1 MANITLDARQ
11 QQKHDTSTN
20 FNNANKL
27 YLEGEFL
34 VETDTGKVKIGDGT
48 LGYKSLPY
56 TIGTRVPEGAKFT
69 DTTYTAGTGLS
80 LNGTSFSISNS
91 GVTAGSYG
99 PSQDSSVGFGDSIDV
114 PYISVNSRGQITSAD
129 SRSITLPAEPTPAS
143 IGAANKIHTH
153 PTRDVFKNA
162 TDNWAGSVSAIDV
175 PKINSIRSPK
185 SAFLPANCIT
195 VEYSSNGGSTWSD
208 YGLTDVQKQDLF
220 ALSTSSNIK
229 LSKSS
234 PVSTNDCV
242 RITIEPLDRY
252 VSFDQLYVWFSTGSH
267 TCALDLERSTI
278 GAKDTFS
285 FIRKDVPL
293 GGWSG
298 PNVINFP
305 YGTFGGG
312 TSQTN
317 NAYKYRITFKTIKL
331 GSSTQ
336 SPTISD
342 IRFYGENA
350 WIIPNDMV
358 KNDYPFSW
366 DRDMNVNFPKQLKE
380 QGKRV
385 YSENNKPTPDA
396 IGAEPA
402 FTKNTAFNK
411 NFGTTAGTVCQ
422 GNDSRLSN
430 ARPASDVSAWAKEP
444 NKPTYTPTEVGVIGT
459 APTSGQVAVFDGTT
473 GKIKSTGFT
482 IASSV
487 PSGAKFTDTTYSAA
501 TSTVLGL
508 VKVGY
513 TESGKNYPVE
523 LDADDKMFVN
533 VPWTDTTYSVATVSE
548 DGLMPKIPSS
558 SAQYLNGMG
567 QWSTPPDTKYTN
579 FVGSGSEAKSGLVP
593 SPGTTAGTTKY
604 LREDGTWSVPPDTTY
619 IAGRAI
625 EISQGAISV
634 TSSGVS
640 SGAYGLTDSTSVNI
654 GTSFTVPG
662 FVVDQCGR
670 LTQAYSRTVTVNA
683 PNMTGATTSAAGT
696 AGLVPTPTAGK
707 PTRYLCSTGEWSIPT
722 GTIYNGSTTISVKP
736 STTDGEYNIYL
747 AALFPGTTSQSVG
760 PSASGTINFGS
771 AFNVPYITIDQ
782 YGRITALANRS
793 MILSGALASSSAP
806 GLCPKLDSGHPS
818 YYLNANGT
826 WSLPRGRV
834 YGVKGE
840 AETDYR
846 EGQVNIT
853 AANVGALALTGG
865 TVSGSTT
872 FSNNVT
878 INGELNY
885 DGGFY

>member
-129 SRSITLPAEPTPAS
+129 SRSITLPSEPTP
-143 IGAANKIHTH
+143 
-153 PTRDVFKNA
+153 
-162 TDNWAGSVSAIDV
+162 
-175 PKINSIRSPK
+175 
-185 SAFLPANCIT
+185 
-195 VEYSSNGGSTWSD
+195 
-208 YGLTDVQKQDLF
+208 
-220 ALSTSSNIK
+220 TS
-229 LSKSS
+229 
-234 PVSTNDCV
+234 
-242 RITIEPLDRY
+242 
-252 VSFDQLYVWFSTGSH
+252 
-267 TCALDLERSTI
+267 
-278 GAKDTFS
+278 
-285 FIRKDVPL
+285 
-293 GGWSG
+293 
-298 PNVINFP
+298 
-305 YGTFGGG
+305 
-312 TSQTN
+312 
-317 NAYKYRITFKTIKL
+317 
-331 GSSTQ
+331 
-336 SPTISD
+336 
-342 IRFYGENA
+342 
-350 WIIPNDMV
+350 
-358 KNDYPFSW
+358 
-366 DRDMNVNFPKQLKE
+366 
-380 QGKRV
+380 
-385 YSENNKPTPDA
+385 

-402 FTKNTAFNK
+402 FAKNTAFNK
-411 NFGTTAGTVCQ
+411 NFGSAAGTVCQ

-533 VPWTDTTYSVATVSE
+533 VPWTDTDTTYSV
-548 DGLMPKIPSS
+548 
-558 SAQYLNGMG
+558 
-567 QWSTPPDTKYTN
+567 
-579 FVGSGSEAKSGLVP
+579 F
-593 SPGTTAGTTKY
+593 
-604 LREDGTWSVPPDTTY
+604 
-619 IAGRAI
+619 
-625 EISQGAISV
+625 
-634 TSSGVS
+634 
-640 SGAYGLTDSTSVNI
+640 
-654 GTSFTVPG
+654 
-662 FVVDQCGR
+662 
-670 LTQAYSRTVTVNA
+670 
-683 PNMTGATTSAAGT
+683 TGATTTAAGT
-696 AGLVPTPTAGK
+696 TGLVPAPTPGQS
-707 PTRYLCSTGEWSIPT
+707 TRYLCSNGEWSVPQ
-722 GTIYNGSTTISVKP
+722 GSIYNGSTAISVKP
-736 STTDGEYNIYL
+736 STVNGEYNIYL
-747 AALFPGTTSQSVG
+747 VALFPGTTSQSVG

-826 WSLPRGRV
+826 WSAPRGKV
-834 YGVKGE
+834 YGVKGN
-840 AETDYR
+840 AETAYR

-853 AANVGALALTGG
+853 AANVGALPITGG
-865 TVSGSTT
+865 TVSGATT
-872 FSNNVT
+872 FSDTVT
-878 INGELNY
+878 LSTAGSITYDDGFY
-885 DGGFY
+885 DG

>member
-129 SRSITLPAEPTPAS
+129 SRSITLPSEPTP
-143 IGAANKIHTH
+143 
-153 PTRDVFKNA
+153 
-162 TDNWAGSVSAIDV
+162 
-175 PKINSIRSPK
+175 
-185 SAFLPANCIT
+185 
-195 VEYSSNGGSTWSD
+195 
-208 YGLTDVQKQDLF
+208 
-220 ALSTSSNIK
+220 TS
-229 LSKSS
+229 
-234 PVSTNDCV
+234 
-242 RITIEPLDRY
+242 
-252 VSFDQLYVWFSTGSH
+252 
-267 TCALDLERSTI
+267 
-278 GAKDTFS
+278 
-285 FIRKDVPL
+285 
-293 GGWSG
+293 
-298 PNVINFP
+298 
-305 YGTFGGG
+305 
-312 TSQTN
+312 
-317 NAYKYRITFKTIKL
+317 
-331 GSSTQ
+331 
-336 SPTISD
+336 
-342 IRFYGENA
+342 
-350 WIIPNDMV
+350 
-358 KNDYPFSW
+358 
-366 DRDMNVNFPKQLKE
+366 
-380 QGKRV
+380 
-385 YSENNKPTPDA
+385 

-402 FTKNTAFNK
+402 FAKNTAFNK
-411 NFGTTAGTVCQ
+411 NFGSAAGTVCQ

-533 VPWTDTTYSVATVSE
+533 VPWTDTNTTYSQATSSTLGLIKIGYTESGKNYPIELNTSGQAYVNVPWEDTTYSVFTGATTTAA
-548 DGLMPKIPSS
+548 G
-558 SAQYLNGMG
+558 
-567 QWSTPPDTKYTN
+567 T
-579 FVGSGSEAKSGLVP
+579 SGLVP
-593 SPGTTAGTTKY
+593 AP
-604 LREDGTWSVPPDTTY
+604 
-619 IAGRAI
+619 
-625 EISQGAISV
+625 
-634 TSSGVS
+634 TSGQS
-640 SGAYGLTDSTSVNI
+640 
-654 GTSFTVPG
+654 
-662 FVVDQCGR
+662 
-670 LTQAYSRTVTVNA
+670 
-683 PNMTGATTSAAGT
+683 
-696 AGLVPTPTAGK
+696 
-707 PTRYLCSTGEWSIPT
+707 TRYLCSTGEWSIPT
-722 GTIYNGSTTISVKP
+722 GSIYKGSTAISVKP

-747 AALFPGTTSQSVG
+747 VALFPGTTSQSVG

-826 WSLPRGRV
+826 WSAPRGRV
-834 YGVKGE
+834 YGVKGN
-840 AETDYR
+840 AETAYR

-853 AANVGALALTGG
+853 AANVGALPITGG
-865 TVSGSTT
+865 TVSGATT
-872 FSNNVT
+872 FSDTVT
-878 INGELNY
+878 LSTAGSITYDDGFY
-885 DGGFY
+885 DG

>member
-129 SRSITLPAEPTPAS
+129 SRSITLPSEPTP
-143 IGAANKIHTH
+143 
-153 PTRDVFKNA
+153 
-162 TDNWAGSVSAIDV
+162 
-175 PKINSIRSPK
+175 
-185 SAFLPANCIT
+185 
-195 VEYSSNGGSTWSD
+195 
-208 YGLTDVQKQDLF
+208 
-220 ALSTSSNIK
+220 TS
-229 LSKSS
+229 
-234 PVSTNDCV
+234 
-242 RITIEPLDRY
+242 
-252 VSFDQLYVWFSTGSH
+252 
-267 TCALDLERSTI
+267 
-278 GAKDTFS
+278 
-285 FIRKDVPL
+285 
-293 GGWSG
+293 
-298 PNVINFP
+298 
-305 YGTFGGG
+305 
-312 TSQTN
+312 
-317 NAYKYRITFKTIKL
+317 
-331 GSSTQ
+331 
-336 SPTISD
+336 
-342 IRFYGENA
+342 
-350 WIIPNDMV
+350 
-358 KNDYPFSW
+358 
-366 DRDMNVNFPKQLKE
+366 
-380 QGKRV
+380 
-385 YSENNKPTPDA
+385 

-411 NFGTTAGTVCQ
+411 NFGTAAGTVCQ
-422 GNDSRLSN
+422 GDDSRLSN

-459 APTSGQVAVFDGTT
+459 VPTSGQVAVFDGTT

-501 TSTVLGL
+501 TSTALGL

-513 TESGKNYPVE
+513 TESGRNYPVE

-533 VPWTDTTYSVATVSE
+533 VPWTDTNTTYSQATSSTLGLIKIGYTESGKNYPIELNTSGQAYVNVPWEDTTYSVFTGATTTAA
-548 DGLMPKIPSS
+548 G
-558 SAQYLNGMG
+558 
-567 QWSTPPDTKYTN
+567 T
-579 FVGSGSEAKSGLVP
+579 SGLVP
-593 SPGTTAGTTKY
+593 AP
-604 LREDGTWSVPPDTTY
+604 
-619 IAGRAI
+619 
-625 EISQGAISV
+625 
-634 TSSGVS
+634 TSGQS
-640 SGAYGLTDSTSVNI
+640 
-654 GTSFTVPG
+654 
-662 FVVDQCGR
+662 
-670 LTQAYSRTVTVNA
+670 
-683 PNMTGATTSAAGT
+683 
-696 AGLVPTPTAGK
+696 
-707 PTRYLCSTGEWSIPT
+707 TRYLCSTGEWSIPT
-722 GTIYNGSTTISVKP
+722 GSIYNGSTAISVKP

-747 AALFPGTTSQSVG
+747 VALFPGTTSQSVG

-826 WSLPRGRV
+826 WSAPRGRV
-834 YGVKGE
+834 YGVKGN
-840 AETDYR
+840 AETAYR

-853 AANVGALALTGG
+853 AANVGALPITGG
-865 TVSGSTT
+865 TVSGATT
-872 FSNNVT
+872 FSDTVT
-878 INGELNY
+878 LSTAGSITYDDGFY
-885 DGGFY
+885 DG

>member
-129 SRSITLPAEPTPAS
+129 SRSITLPSEPTP
-143 IGAANKIHTH
+143 
-153 PTRDVFKNA
+153 
-162 TDNWAGSVSAIDV
+162 
-175 PKINSIRSPK
+175 
-185 SAFLPANCIT
+185 
-195 VEYSSNGGSTWSD
+195 
-208 YGLTDVQKQDLF
+208 
-220 ALSTSSNIK
+220 TS
-229 LSKSS
+229 
-234 PVSTNDCV
+234 
-242 RITIEPLDRY
+242 
-252 VSFDQLYVWFSTGSH
+252 
-267 TCALDLERSTI
+267 
-278 GAKDTFS
+278 
-285 FIRKDVPL
+285 
-293 GGWSG
+293 
-298 PNVINFP
+298 
-305 YGTFGGG
+305 
-312 TSQTN
+312 
-317 NAYKYRITFKTIKL
+317 
-331 GSSTQ
+331 
-336 SPTISD
+336 
-342 IRFYGENA
+342 
-350 WIIPNDMV
+350 
-358 KNDYPFSW
+358 
-366 DRDMNVNFPKQLKE
+366 
-380 QGKRV
+380 
-385 YSENNKPTPDA
+385 

-402 FTKNTAFNK
+402 FAKNTAFNK
-411 NFGTTAGTVCQ
+411 NFGSAAGTVCQ

-533 VPWTDTTYSVATVSE
+533 VPWTDTDTTYSQATSSTLGLIKIGYTESGKNYPVELNTSGQAFVNVPWTDTTYSV
-548 DGLMPKIPSS
+548 
-558 SAQYLNGMG
+558 
-567 QWSTPPDTKYTN
+567 
-579 FVGSGSEAKSGLVP
+579 F
-593 SPGTTAGTTKY
+593 
-604 LREDGTWSVPPDTTY
+604 
-619 IAGRAI
+619 
-625 EISQGAISV
+625 
-634 TSSGVS
+634 
-640 SGAYGLTDSTSVNI
+640 
-654 GTSFTVPG
+654 
-662 FVVDQCGR
+662 
-670 LTQAYSRTVTVNA
+670 
-683 PNMTGATTSAAGT
+683 TGATTTAAGT
-696 AGLVPTPTAGK
+696 TGLVPAPTTGQS
-707 PTRYLCSTGEWSIPT
+707 TRYLCSNGEWSVPQ
-722 GTIYNGSTTISVKP
+722 GSIYNGSTAISVKP
-736 STTDGEYNIYL
+736 STVDGEYNIYL
-747 AALFPGTTSQSVG
+747 VALFPGTTSQSVG

-826 WSLPRGRV
+826 WSAPRGRV

-840 AETDYR
+840 SETDYR

-865 TVSGSTT
+865 TVTGATT

>member
-129 SRSITLPAEPTPAS
+129 SRSITLPSEPTP
-143 IGAANKIHTH
+143 
-153 PTRDVFKNA
+153 
-162 TDNWAGSVSAIDV
+162 
-175 PKINSIRSPK
+175 
-185 SAFLPANCIT
+185 
-195 VEYSSNGGSTWSD
+195 
-208 YGLTDVQKQDLF
+208 
-220 ALSTSSNIK
+220 TS
-229 LSKSS
+229 
-234 PVSTNDCV
+234 
-242 RITIEPLDRY
+242 
-252 VSFDQLYVWFSTGSH
+252 
-267 TCALDLERSTI
+267 
-278 GAKDTFS
+278 
-285 FIRKDVPL
+285 
-293 GGWSG
+293 
-298 PNVINFP
+298 
-305 YGTFGGG
+305 
-312 TSQTN
+312 
-317 NAYKYRITFKTIKL
+317 
-331 GSSTQ
+331 
-336 SPTISD
+336 
-342 IRFYGENA
+342 
-350 WIIPNDMV
+350 
-358 KNDYPFSW
+358 
-366 DRDMNVNFPKQLKE
+366 
-380 QGKRV
+380 
-385 YSENNKPTPDA
+385 

-402 FTKNTAFNK
+402 FAKNTAFNK
-411 NFGTTAGTVCQ
+411 NFGSAAGTVCQ

-501 TSTVLGL
+501 TSTALGL

-513 TESGKNYPVE
+513 TESGRNYPVE

-533 VPWTDTTYSVATVSE
+533 VPWTDTNTTYSQATSSTLGLIKIGYTESGKNYPIELNTSGQAYVNVPWEDTTYSVFTGATTTAA
-548 DGLMPKIPSS
+548 G
-558 SAQYLNGMG
+558 
-567 QWSTPPDTKYTN
+567 T
-579 FVGSGSEAKSGLVP
+579 SGLVP
-593 SPGTTAGTTKY
+593 AP
-604 LREDGTWSVPPDTTY
+604 
-619 IAGRAI
+619 
-625 EISQGAISV
+625 
-634 TSSGVS
+634 TSGQS
-640 SGAYGLTDSTSVNI
+640 
-654 GTSFTVPG
+654 
-662 FVVDQCGR
+662 
-670 LTQAYSRTVTVNA
+670 
-683 PNMTGATTSAAGT
+683 
-696 AGLVPTPTAGK
+696 
-707 PTRYLCSTGEWSIPT
+707 TRYLCSTGEWSIPT
-722 GTIYNGSTTISVKP
+722 GTIYNGSTAISVKP

-747 AALFPGTTSQSVG
+747 VALFPGTTSQSVG

-826 WSLPRGRV
+826 WSAPRGRV
-834 YGVKGE
+834 YGVKGN
-840 AETDYR
+840 AETAYR
-846 EGQVNIT
+846 EGQVNLT
-853 AANVGALALTGG
+853 AANIGALSLSSGG
-865 TVSGSTT
+865 TVSGLTT
-872 FSNNVT
+872 FESRVT
-878 INGELNY
+878 ITQAGFLTY
-885 DGGFY
+885 DDGFY

>member
-129 SRSITLPAEPTPAS
+129 SRSITLPS
-143 IGAANKIHTH
+143 
-153 PTRDVFKNA
+153 
-162 TDNWAGSVSAIDV
+162 
-175 PKINSIRSPK
+175 
-185 SAFLPANCIT
+185 
-195 VEYSSNGGSTWSD
+195 
-208 YGLTDVQKQDLF
+208 
-220 ALSTSSNIK
+220 
-229 LSKSS
+229 
-234 PVSTNDCV
+234 
-242 RITIEPLDRY
+242 
-252 VSFDQLYVWFSTGSH
+252 
-267 TCALDLERSTI
+267 
-278 GAKDTFS
+278 
-285 FIRKDVPL
+285 
-293 GGWSG
+293 
-298 PNVINFP
+298 
-305 YGTFGGG
+305 
-312 TSQTN
+312 
-317 NAYKYRITFKTIKL
+317 
-331 GSSTQ
+331 
-336 SPTISD
+336 
-342 IRFYGENA
+342 
-350 WIIPNDMV
+350 
-358 KNDYPFSW
+358 
-366 DRDMNVNFPKQLKE
+366 
-380 QGKRV
+380 
-385 YSENNKPTPDA
+385 KPTPTS

-402 FTKNTAFNK
+402 FAKNTAFNK
-411 NFGTTAGTVCQ
+411 NFGSAAGTVCQ

-501 TSTVLGL
+501 TSTALGL

-513 TESGKNYPVE
+513 TESGRNYPVE

-533 VPWTDTTYSVATVSE
+533 VPWTDTNTTYSQATSSTLGLIKIGYTESGKNYPIELNTSGQAYVNVPWEDTTYSVFTGATTTTA
-548 DGLMPKIPSS
+548 G
-558 SAQYLNGMG
+558 
-567 QWSTPPDTKYTN
+567 T
-579 FVGSGSEAKSGLVP
+579 SGLVP
-593 SPGTTAGTTKY
+593 AP
-604 LREDGTWSVPPDTTY
+604 
-619 IAGRAI
+619 
-625 EISQGAISV
+625 
-634 TSSGVS
+634 TSGQS
-640 SGAYGLTDSTSVNI
+640 
-654 GTSFTVPG
+654 
-662 FVVDQCGR
+662 
-670 LTQAYSRTVTVNA
+670 
-683 PNMTGATTSAAGT
+683 
-696 AGLVPTPTAGK
+696 
-707 PTRYLCSTGEWSIPT
+707 TRYLGSTGEWSIPT
-722 GTIYNGSTTISVKP
+722 GTIYNGSTAISVKP

-747 AALFPGTTSQSVG
+747 VALFPGTTSQSVG

-826 WSLPRGRV
+826 WSAPRGRV
-834 YGVKGE
+834 YGVKGN
-840 AETDYR
+840 AETAYR
-846 EGQVNIT
+846 EGQVNLT
-853 AANVGALALTGG
+853 ASNVGALPITGG
-865 TVSGSTT
+865 TVSGATT
-872 FSNNVT
+872 FSDTVT
-878 INGELNY
+878 LSTAGSITY
-885 DGGFY
+885 DDGFYEG

>member
-48 LGYKSLPY
+48 LSYESLPY

-129 SRSITLPAEPTPAS
+129 SRSITLPSEPTP
-143 IGAANKIHTH
+143 
-153 PTRDVFKNA
+153 
-162 TDNWAGSVSAIDV
+162 
-175 PKINSIRSPK
+175 
-185 SAFLPANCIT
+185 
-195 VEYSSNGGSTWSD
+195 
-208 YGLTDVQKQDLF
+208 
-220 ALSTSSNIK
+220 TS
-229 LSKSS
+229 
-234 PVSTNDCV
+234 
-242 RITIEPLDRY
+242 
-252 VSFDQLYVWFSTGSH
+252 
-267 TCALDLERSTI
+267 
-278 GAKDTFS
+278 
-285 FIRKDVPL
+285 
-293 GGWSG
+293 
-298 PNVINFP
+298 
-305 YGTFGGG
+305 
-312 TSQTN
+312 
-317 NAYKYRITFKTIKL
+317 
-331 GSSTQ
+331 
-336 SPTISD
+336 
-342 IRFYGENA
+342 
-350 WIIPNDMV
+350 
-358 KNDYPFSW
+358 
-366 DRDMNVNFPKQLKE
+366 
-380 QGKRV
+380 
-385 YSENNKPTPDA
+385 

-402 FTKNTAFNK
+402 FAKNTAFNK
-411 NFGTTAGTVCQ
+411 NFGTAAGTVCQ
-422 GNDSRLSN
+422 GDDSRLSN

-533 VPWTDTTYSVATVSE
+533 VPWTDTDTTYSQATSSTLGLIKIGYTESGKNYPVELNTSGQAFVNVPWTDTTYPVATTSANGLMSSVDKRKLDGIADNANNYSLPVATSSVRGGIKIGYTESGKNYPIKLSNEQAYVNVPWTDTTYSV
-548 DGLMPKIPSS
+548 
-558 SAQYLNGMG
+558 
-567 QWSTPPDTKYTN
+567 
-579 FVGSGSEAKSGLVP
+579 F
-593 SPGTTAGTTKY
+593 
-604 LREDGTWSVPPDTTY
+604 
-619 IAGRAI
+619 
-625 EISQGAISV
+625 
-634 TSSGVS
+634 
-640 SGAYGLTDSTSVNI
+640 
-654 GTSFTVPG
+654 
-662 FVVDQCGR
+662 
-670 LTQAYSRTVTVNA
+670 
-683 PNMTGATTSAAGT
+683 TGATTTADGT
-696 AGLVPTPTAGK
+696 TGLVPAPTTGQS
-707 PTRYLCSTGEWSIPT
+707 TRYLCSNGEWSVPQ
-722 GTIYNGSTTISVKP
+722 GSIYNGSTAISVKP
-736 STTDGEYNIYL
+736 STVDGEYNIYL
-747 AALFPGTTSQSVG
+747 VALFPGTTSQSVG

-771 AFNVPYITIDQ
+771 AFNVPHITIDQ

-826 WSLPRGRV
+826 WSAPRGRV
-834 YGVKGE
+834 YGVKGN
-840 AETDYR
+840 AETAYR

>member
-129 SRSITLPAEPTPAS
+129 SRSITLPSEPTP
-143 IGAANKIHTH
+143 
-153 PTRDVFKNA
+153 
-162 TDNWAGSVSAIDV
+162 
-175 PKINSIRSPK
+175 
-185 SAFLPANCIT
+185 
-195 VEYSSNGGSTWSD
+195 
-208 YGLTDVQKQDLF
+208 
-220 ALSTSSNIK
+220 TS
-229 LSKSS
+229 
-234 PVSTNDCV
+234 
-242 RITIEPLDRY
+242 
-252 VSFDQLYVWFSTGSH
+252 
-267 TCALDLERSTI
+267 
-278 GAKDTFS
+278 
-285 FIRKDVPL
+285 
-293 GGWSG
+293 
-298 PNVINFP
+298 
-305 YGTFGGG
+305 
-312 TSQTN
+312 
-317 NAYKYRITFKTIKL
+317 
-331 GSSTQ
+331 
-336 SPTISD
+336 
-342 IRFYGENA
+342 
-350 WIIPNDMV
+350 
-358 KNDYPFSW
+358 
-366 DRDMNVNFPKQLKE
+366 
-380 QGKRV
+380 
-385 YSENNKPTPDA
+385 

-402 FTKNTAFNK
+402 FAKNTAFNK
-411 NFGTTAGTVCQ
+411 NFGSAAGTVCQ

-513 TESGKNYPVE
+513 TESGKNYPVK

-533 VPWTDTTYSVATVSE
+533 VPWTDTDTTYSV
-548 DGLMPKIPSS
+548 
-558 SAQYLNGMG
+558 
-567 QWSTPPDTKYTN
+567 
-579 FVGSGSEAKSGLVP
+579 F
-593 SPGTTAGTTKY
+593 
-604 LREDGTWSVPPDTTY
+604 
-619 IAGRAI
+619 
-625 EISQGAISV
+625 
-634 TSSGVS
+634 
-640 SGAYGLTDSTSVNI
+640 
-654 GTSFTVPG
+654 
-662 FVVDQCGR
+662 
-670 LTQAYSRTVTVNA
+670 
-683 PNMTGATTSAAGT
+683 TGATTTAAGT
-696 AGLVPTPTAGK
+696 TGLVPAPTTGQS
-707 PTRYLCSTGEWSIPT
+707 TRYLCSNGEWSVPQ
-722 GTIYNGSTTISVKP
+722 GSIYNGSTAISVKP

-747 AALFPGTTSQSVG
+747 VALFPGTTSQSVG

-806 GLCPKLDSGHPS
+806 GLCPKLDSAHPS
-818 YYLNANGT
+818 YYLNANGS

>member
-129 SRSITLPAEPTPAS
+129 SRSITLPPEPTP
-143 IGAANKIHTH
+143 
-153 PTRDVFKNA
+153 
-162 TDNWAGSVSAIDV
+162 
-175 PKINSIRSPK
+175 
-185 SAFLPANCIT
+185 
-195 VEYSSNGGSTWSD
+195 
-208 YGLTDVQKQDLF
+208 
-220 ALSTSSNIK
+220 TS
-229 LSKSS
+229 
-234 PVSTNDCV
+234 
-242 RITIEPLDRY
+242 
-252 VSFDQLYVWFSTGSH
+252 
-267 TCALDLERSTI
+267 
-278 GAKDTFS
+278 
-285 FIRKDVPL
+285 
-293 GGWSG
+293 
-298 PNVINFP
+298 
-305 YGTFGGG
+305 
-312 TSQTN
+312 
-317 NAYKYRITFKTIKL
+317 
-331 GSSTQ
+331 
-336 SPTISD
+336 
-342 IRFYGENA
+342 
-350 WIIPNDMV
+350 
-358 KNDYPFSW
+358 
-366 DRDMNVNFPKQLKE
+366 
-380 QGKRV
+380 
-385 YSENNKPTPDA
+385 

-402 FTKNTAFNK
+402 FAKNTAFNK
-411 NFGTTAGTVCQ
+411 NFGSAAGTVCQ

-533 VPWTDTTYSVATVSE
+533 VPWTDTNTTYSQATSSTLGLIKIGYTESGKNYPIELNTSGQAYVNVPWEDTTYSVFTGATTTAA
-548 DGLMPKIPSS
+548 G
-558 SAQYLNGMG
+558 
-567 QWSTPPDTKYTN
+567 T
-579 FVGSGSEAKSGLVP
+579 SGLVP
-593 SPGTTAGTTKY
+593 AP
-604 LREDGTWSVPPDTTY
+604 
-619 IAGRAI
+619 
-625 EISQGAISV
+625 
-634 TSSGVS
+634 TSGQS
-640 SGAYGLTDSTSVNI
+640 
-654 GTSFTVPG
+654 
-662 FVVDQCGR
+662 
-670 LTQAYSRTVTVNA
+670 
-683 PNMTGATTSAAGT
+683 
-696 AGLVPTPTAGK
+696 
-707 PTRYLCSTGEWSIPT
+707 TRYLCSTGEWSIPT
-722 GTIYNGSTTISVKP
+722 GTIYNGSTAISVKP

-747 AALFPGTTSQSVG
+747 VALFPGTTSQSVG

-782 YGRITALANRS
+782 YGRITALARS

-826 WSLPRGRV
+826 WSAPRGRV
-834 YGVKGE
+834 YGVKGN
-840 AETDYR
+840 AETAYR

-853 AANVGALALTGG
+853 AANVGALPITGG
-865 TVSGSTT
+865 TVSGATT
-872 FSNNVT
+872 FSDTVT
-878 INGELNY
+878 LSTAGSITYDDGFY
-885 DGGFY
+885 DG

>member
-129 SRSITLPAEPTPAS
+129 SRSITLPS
-143 IGAANKIHTH
+143 
-153 PTRDVFKNA
+153 
-162 TDNWAGSVSAIDV
+162 
-175 PKINSIRSPK
+175 
-185 SAFLPANCIT
+185 
-195 VEYSSNGGSTWSD
+195 
-208 YGLTDVQKQDLF
+208 
-220 ALSTSSNIK
+220 
-229 LSKSS
+229 
-234 PVSTNDCV
+234 
-242 RITIEPLDRY
+242 
-252 VSFDQLYVWFSTGSH
+252 
-267 TCALDLERSTI
+267 
-278 GAKDTFS
+278 
-285 FIRKDVPL
+285 
-293 GGWSG
+293 
-298 PNVINFP
+298 
-305 YGTFGGG
+305 
-312 TSQTN
+312 
-317 NAYKYRITFKTIKL
+317 
-331 GSSTQ
+331 
-336 SPTISD
+336 
-342 IRFYGENA
+342 
-350 WIIPNDMV
+350 
-358 KNDYPFSW
+358 
-366 DRDMNVNFPKQLKE
+366 
-380 QGKRV
+380 
-385 YSENNKPTPDA
+385 KPTPTS

-402 FTKNTAFNK
+402 FAKNTAFNK
-411 NFGTTAGTVCQ
+411 NFGSAAGTVCQ

-533 VPWTDTTYSVATVSE
+533 VPWTDTDTTYSQATSSTLGLIKIGYTESGKNYPVELNTSGQAYVNVPWEDTTYSVFTGATTTAA
-548 DGLMPKIPSS
+548 G
-558 SAQYLNGMG
+558 
-567 QWSTPPDTKYTN
+567 T
-579 FVGSGSEAKSGLVP
+579 SGLVP
-593 SPGTTAGTTKY
+593 AP
-604 LREDGTWSVPPDTTY
+604 
-619 IAGRAI
+619 
-625 EISQGAISV
+625 
-634 TSSGVS
+634 TSGQS
-640 SGAYGLTDSTSVNI
+640 
-654 GTSFTVPG
+654 
-662 FVVDQCGR
+662 
-670 LTQAYSRTVTVNA
+670 
-683 PNMTGATTSAAGT
+683 
-696 AGLVPTPTAGK
+696 
-707 PTRYLCSTGEWSIPT
+707 TRYLCSDGEWSIPT
-722 GTIYNGSTTISVKP
+722 GSVYKGSTAISVKP

-747 AALFPGTTSQSVG
+747 VALFPGTTSQSVG

-826 WSLPRGRV
+826 WSAPRGRV
-834 YGVKGE
+834 YGVKGN
-840 AETDYR
+840 AETAYR
-846 EGQVNIT
+846 EGQVNLT
-853 AANVGALALTGG
+853 AANIGALPITGG
-865 TVSGSTT
+865 TVSGATT
-872 FSNNVT
+872 FSDTVT
-878 INGELNY
+878 LSTAGSIIYDDGFY
-885 DGGFY
+885 DG

>member
-48 LGYKSLPY
+48 LSYESLPY

-129 SRSITLPAEPTPAS
+129 SRSITLPSEPTP
-143 IGAANKIHTH
+143 
-153 PTRDVFKNA
+153 
-162 TDNWAGSVSAIDV
+162 
-175 PKINSIRSPK
+175 
-185 SAFLPANCIT
+185 
-195 VEYSSNGGSTWSD
+195 
-208 YGLTDVQKQDLF
+208 
-220 ALSTSSNIK
+220 TS
-229 LSKSS
+229 
-234 PVSTNDCV
+234 
-242 RITIEPLDRY
+242 
-252 VSFDQLYVWFSTGSH
+252 
-267 TCALDLERSTI
+267 
-278 GAKDTFS
+278 
-285 FIRKDVPL
+285 
-293 GGWSG
+293 
-298 PNVINFP
+298 
-305 YGTFGGG
+305 
-312 TSQTN
+312 
-317 NAYKYRITFKTIKL
+317 
-331 GSSTQ
+331 
-336 SPTISD
+336 
-342 IRFYGENA
+342 
-350 WIIPNDMV
+350 
-358 KNDYPFSW
+358 
-366 DRDMNVNFPKQLKE
+366 
-380 QGKRV
+380 
-385 YSENNKPTPDA
+385 

-411 NFGTTAGTVCQ
+411 NFGTAAGTVCQ
-422 GNDSRLSN
+422 GDDSRLSN

-533 VPWTDTTYSVATVSE
+533 VPWTDTNTTYSQATSSTLGLIKIGYTESGKNYPIELNTSGQAYVNVPWEDTTYSVFTGATTTAA
-548 DGLMPKIPSS
+548 G
-558 SAQYLNGMG
+558 
-567 QWSTPPDTKYTN
+567 T
-579 FVGSGSEAKSGLVP
+579 SGLVP
-593 SPGTTAGTTKY
+593 AP
-604 LREDGTWSVPPDTTY
+604 
-619 IAGRAI
+619 
-625 EISQGAISV
+625 
-634 TSSGVS
+634 TSGQS
-640 SGAYGLTDSTSVNI
+640 
-654 GTSFTVPG
+654 
-662 FVVDQCGR
+662 
-670 LTQAYSRTVTVNA
+670 
-683 PNMTGATTSAAGT
+683 
-696 AGLVPTPTAGK
+696 
-707 PTRYLCSTGEWSIPT
+707 TRYLCSTGEWSIPT
-722 GTIYNGSTTISVKP
+722 GTIYNGSTAISVKP

-747 AALFPGTTSQSVG
+747 VALFPGTTSQSVG

-826 WSLPRGRV
+826 WSAPRGRV
-834 YGVKGE
+834 YGVKGN
-840 AETDYR
+840 AETAYR

>member
-1 MANITLDARQ
+1 MANRNLNARQ
-11 QQKHDTSTN
+11 QQKHDTSSN
-20 FNNANKL
+20 FNSKNAT
-27 YLEGEFL
+27 YLEGEIL
-34 VETDTGKVKIGDGT
+34 IESDTGRVKIADGDT
-48 LGYKSLPY
+48 DYKTLPY
-56 TIGTRVPEGAKFT
+56 TIGVRVPTDAKFT
-69 DTTYTAGTGLS
+69 DTTYTASGGLS
-80 LNGTSFSISNS
+80 LSGTTFSIANS
-91 GVTAGSYG
+91 GVTADTYG
-99 PSQDSSVGFGDSIDV
+99 PTANVSGSWGTSFTVPSVV
-114 PYISVNSRGQITSAD
+114 VNTRGQVTSAVD
-129 SRSITLPAEPTPAS
+129 RTVTMPA
-143 IGAANKIHTH
+143 
-153 PTRDVFKNA
+153 
-162 TDNWAGSVSAIDV
+162 
-175 PKINSIRSPK
+175 
-185 SAFLPANCIT
+185 
-195 VEYSSNGGSTWSD
+195 
-208 YGLTDVQKQDLF
+208 
-220 ALSTSSNIK
+220 
-229 LSKSS
+229 
-234 PVSTNDCV
+234 
-242 RITIEPLDRY
+242 
-252 VSFDQLYVWFSTGSH
+252 
-267 TCALDLERSTI
+267 
-278 GAKDTFS
+278 
-285 FIRKDVPL
+285 
-293 GGWSG
+293 
-298 PNVINFP
+298 
-305 YGTFGGG
+305 
-312 TSQTN
+312 
-317 NAYKYRITFKTIKL
+317 
-331 GSSTQ
+331 
-336 SPTISD
+336 
-342 IRFYGENA
+342 
-350 WIIPNDMV
+350 
-358 KNDYPFSW
+358 
-366 DRDMNVNFPKQLKE
+366 
-380 QGKRV
+380 
-385 YSENNKPTPDA
+385 KPTAAD

-411 NFGTTAGTVCQ
+411 NFGTAAGTVCE
-422 GNDSRLSN
+422 GDDERLSN
-430 ARPASDVSAWAKEP
+430 ARPASDVSAWAKAAT
-444 NKPTYTPTEVGVIGT
+444 KPTYTPTEVGVIGT

-482 IASSV
+482 IATSV
-487 PSGAKFTDTTYSAA
+487 PANAEFTDTTYSKATDSSLGLVQVGYTTSGKNYAVTLDTSGNAYVNVPWMDSVANNPTITITQNGTSKGSFTLNQTSAETIDLTDTTYSVFEAATSSVAGSTGLVPAPAAGKQTSFLRGDGTWVIPSQPTVNNPTITIKQDGATKGTFTLNQSGDATIELTDANTTYAQA

-508 VKVGY
+508 VKIGY
-513 TESGKNYPVE
+513 AENGRNYPIK
-523 LDADDKMFVN
+523 LDSLGKMFVN

-634 TSSGVS
+634 TNSGVS

-662 FVVDQCGR
+662 FVVDQYGR

-722 GTIYNGSTTISVKP
+722 GTVYNGSTTISVKP

-747 AALFPGTTSQSVG
+747 VALFPGTTSQSVG

-806 GLCPKLDSGHPS
+806 GLCPKLDSSHPS
-818 YYLNANGT
+818 YYLNANGN

-853 AANVGALALTGG
+853 AANIGALSLSSGG
-865 TVSGSTT
+865 TVAGATT
-872 FSNNVT
+872 FSSDVT
-878 INGELNY
+878 ISGELNY

>member
-129 SRSITLPAEPTPAS
+129 SRSITLPSEPTP
-143 IGAANKIHTH
+143 
-153 PTRDVFKNA
+153 
-162 TDNWAGSVSAIDV
+162 
-175 PKINSIRSPK
+175 
-185 SAFLPANCIT
+185 
-195 VEYSSNGGSTWSD
+195 
-208 YGLTDVQKQDLF
+208 
-220 ALSTSSNIK
+220 
-229 LSKSS
+229 
-234 PVSTNDCV
+234 
-242 RITIEPLDRY
+242 
-252 VSFDQLYVWFSTGSH
+252 
-267 TCALDLERSTI
+267 
-278 GAKDTFS
+278 
-285 FIRKDVPL
+285 
-293 GGWSG
+293 
-298 PNVINFP
+298 
-305 YGTFGGG
+305 
-312 TSQTN
+312 
-317 NAYKYRITFKTIKL
+317 
-331 GSSTQ
+331 
-336 SPTISD
+336 IS
-342 IRFYGENA
+342 
-350 WIIPNDMV
+350 
-358 KNDYPFSW
+358 
-366 DRDMNVNFPKQLKE
+366 
-380 QGKRV
+380 
-385 YSENNKPTPDA
+385 

-402 FTKNTAFNK
+402 FAKNTAFNK
-411 NFGTTAGTVCQ
+411 NFGSAAGTVCQ

-501 TSTVLGL
+501 TSTALGL

-513 TESGKNYPVE
+513 TESGRNYPVE

-533 VPWTDTTYSVATVSE
+533 VPWTDTTYSVATTSTN
-548 DGLMPKIPSS
+548 GLMSSDDKTKLDGIADNANNYSLPVATSSVRGGIKIGYTESGKNYPVELSNEQ
-558 SAQYLNGMG
+558 AYVNVP
-567 QWSTPPDTKYTN
+567 WEDTTYSVFT
-579 FVGSGSEAKSGLVP
+579 GATTTAAGTSGLVP
-593 SPGTTAGTTKY
+593 AP
-604 LREDGTWSVPPDTTY
+604 
-619 IAGRAI
+619 
-625 EISQGAISV
+625 
-634 TSSGVS
+634 TSGQS
-640 SGAYGLTDSTSVNI
+640 
-654 GTSFTVPG
+654 
-662 FVVDQCGR
+662 
-670 LTQAYSRTVTVNA
+670 
-683 PNMTGATTSAAGT
+683 
-696 AGLVPTPTAGK
+696 
-707 PTRYLCSTGEWSIPT
+707 TRYLCSDGEWSIPT
-722 GTIYNGSTTISVKP
+722 GSIYKGSTAISVKP

-747 AALFPGTTSQSVG
+747 VALFPGTTSQSVG

-793 MILSGALASSSAP
+793 MILSEALASSSAP
-806 GLCPKLDSGHPS
+806 GLCPKLDSSHPS
-818 YYLNANGT
+818 YYLNANGS

-840 AETDYR
+840 AETGYR

-853 AANVGALALTGG
+853 AANIGALSLSSGG
-865 TVSGSTT
+865 TVAGATT
-872 FSNNVT
+872 FSSDVT
-878 INGELNY
+878 ISGELNY

>member
-1 MANITLDARQ
+1 MANRNLNARQ
-11 QQKHDTSTN
+11 QQKHDTSSN
-20 FNNANKL
+20 FNSKNAT
-27 YLEGEFL
+27 YLEGEIL
-34 VETDTGKVKIGDGT
+34 IESDTGRVKIADGDTDYKT
-48 LGYKSLPY
+48 LQY
-56 TIGTRVPEGAKFT
+56 TIGTRVPTDAKFT
-69 DTTYTAGTGLS
+69 DTTYTASGGLS
-80 LNGTSFSISNS
+80 LSGTTFSIANS
-91 GVTAGSYG
+91 GVTADTYG
-99 PSQDSSVGFGDSIDV
+99 PTANVSGSWGTSFTVPSVV
-114 PYISVNSRGQITSAD
+114 VNTKGQVTSAVD
-129 SRSITLPAEPTPAS
+129 RTVTMPA
-143 IGAANKIHTH
+143 
-153 PTRDVFKNA
+153 
-162 TDNWAGSVSAIDV
+162 
-175 PKINSIRSPK
+175 
-185 SAFLPANCIT
+185 
-195 VEYSSNGGSTWSD
+195 
-208 YGLTDVQKQDLF
+208 
-220 ALSTSSNIK
+220 
-229 LSKSS
+229 
-234 PVSTNDCV
+234 
-242 RITIEPLDRY
+242 
-252 VSFDQLYVWFSTGSH
+252 
-267 TCALDLERSTI
+267 
-278 GAKDTFS
+278 
-285 FIRKDVPL
+285 
-293 GGWSG
+293 
-298 PNVINFP
+298 
-305 YGTFGGG
+305 
-312 TSQTN
+312 
-317 NAYKYRITFKTIKL
+317 
-331 GSSTQ
+331 
-336 SPTISD
+336 
-342 IRFYGENA
+342 
-350 WIIPNDMV
+350 
-358 KNDYPFSW
+358 
-366 DRDMNVNFPKQLKE
+366 
-380 QGKRV
+380 
-385 YSENNKPTPDA
+385 KPTAAD

-411 NFGTTAGTVCQ
+411 NFGTASGTVCE
-422 GNDSRLSN
+422 GDDERLSN
-430 ARPASDVSAWAKEP
+430 ARPASDVSAWAKAAT
-444 NKPTYTPTEVGVIGT
+444 KPTYTPTEVGVIGA
-459 APTSGQVAVFDGTT
+459 APASGQVAVFDGTT

-482 IASSV
+482 IATSV
-487 PSGAKFTDTTYSAA
+487 PANAEF
-501 TSTVLGL
+501 
-508 VKVGY
+508 
-513 TESGKNYPVE
+513 
-523 LDADDKMFVN
+523 
-533 VPWTDTTYSVATVSE
+533 TDTTYSVATVSE

-593 SPGTTAGTTKY
+593 SPGTIAGTTKY

-619 IAGRAI
+619 TAGRAI

-747 AALFPGTTSQSVG
+747 VALFPGTTSQNVG

-806 GLCPKLDSGHPS
+806 GLCPKLDSSHPS
-818 YYLNANGT
+818 YYLNANGS

>member
-129 SRSITLPAEPTPAS
+129 SRSITLPSEPTP
-143 IGAANKIHTH
+143 
-153 PTRDVFKNA
+153 
-162 TDNWAGSVSAIDV
+162 
-175 PKINSIRSPK
+175 
-185 SAFLPANCIT
+185 
-195 VEYSSNGGSTWSD
+195 
-208 YGLTDVQKQDLF
+208 
-220 ALSTSSNIK
+220 TS
-229 LSKSS
+229 
-234 PVSTNDCV
+234 
-242 RITIEPLDRY
+242 
-252 VSFDQLYVWFSTGSH
+252 
-267 TCALDLERSTI
+267 
-278 GAKDTFS
+278 
-285 FIRKDVPL
+285 
-293 GGWSG
+293 
-298 PNVINFP
+298 
-305 YGTFGGG
+305 
-312 TSQTN
+312 
-317 NAYKYRITFKTIKL
+317 
-331 GSSTQ
+331 
-336 SPTISD
+336 
-342 IRFYGENA
+342 
-350 WIIPNDMV
+350 
-358 KNDYPFSW
+358 
-366 DRDMNVNFPKQLKE
+366 
-380 QGKRV
+380 
-385 YSENNKPTPDA
+385 

-402 FTKNTAFNK
+402 FAKNTAFNK
-411 NFGTTAGTVCQ
+411 NFGSAAGTVCQ

-459 APTSGQVAVFDGTT
+459 VPTSGQVAVFDGTT

-501 TSTVLGL
+501 TSTALGL

-513 TESGKNYPVE
+513 TESGRNYPVE

-533 VPWTDTTYSVATVSE
+533 VPWTDTNTTYSQATSSTLGLIKIGYTESGKNYPIELNTSGQAYVNVTWEDTTYSVFTGATTTAA
-548 DGLMPKIPSS
+548 G
-558 SAQYLNGMG
+558 
-567 QWSTPPDTKYTN
+567 T
-579 FVGSGSEAKSGLVP
+579 SGLVP
-593 SPGTTAGTTKY
+593 AP
-604 LREDGTWSVPPDTTY
+604 
-619 IAGRAI
+619 
-625 EISQGAISV
+625 
-634 TSSGVS
+634 TSGQS
-640 SGAYGLTDSTSVNI
+640 
-654 GTSFTVPG
+654 
-662 FVVDQCGR
+662 
-670 LTQAYSRTVTVNA
+670 
-683 PNMTGATTSAAGT
+683 
-696 AGLVPTPTAGK
+696 
-707 PTRYLCSTGEWSIPT
+707 TRYLCSTGEWSIPT
-722 GTIYNGSTTISVKP
+722 GTIYNGSTAISVKP

-747 AALFPGTTSQSVG
+747 VALFPGTTSQSVG

-806 GLCPKLDSGHPS
+806 GLCPKLDSSHPS
-818 YYLNANGT
+818 YYLNANGN

-853 AANVGALALTGG
+853 AANIGALALTGG

>member
-1 MANITLDARQ
+1 MADITLNARQ

-48 LGYKSLPY
+48 LSYKSLPY

-91 GVTAGSYG
+91 GVTASSYG

-114 PYISVNSRGQITSAD
+114 PYISVNSMGQITSAD
-129 SRSITLPAEPTPAS
+129 SRSITLPSEPTP
-143 IGAANKIHTH
+143 
-153 PTRDVFKNA
+153 
-162 TDNWAGSVSAIDV
+162 
-175 PKINSIRSPK
+175 
-185 SAFLPANCIT
+185 
-195 VEYSSNGGSTWSD
+195 
-208 YGLTDVQKQDLF
+208 
-220 ALSTSSNIK
+220 TS
-229 LSKSS
+229 
-234 PVSTNDCV
+234 
-242 RITIEPLDRY
+242 
-252 VSFDQLYVWFSTGSH
+252 
-267 TCALDLERSTI
+267 
-278 GAKDTFS
+278 
-285 FIRKDVPL
+285 
-293 GGWSG
+293 
-298 PNVINFP
+298 
-305 YGTFGGG
+305 
-312 TSQTN
+312 
-317 NAYKYRITFKTIKL
+317 
-331 GSSTQ
+331 
-336 SPTISD
+336 
-342 IRFYGENA
+342 
-350 WIIPNDMV
+350 
-358 KNDYPFSW
+358 
-366 DRDMNVNFPKQLKE
+366 
-380 QGKRV
+380 
-385 YSENNKPTPDA
+385 

-402 FTKNTAFNK
+402 FAKNTAFNK
-411 NFGTTAGTVCQ
+411 NFGSAAGTVCQ

-533 VPWTDTTYSVATVSE
+533 VPWTDTNTTYSQATSSTLGLIKIGYTESGKNYPIELNTSGQAYVNVPWEDTTYSVFTGATTTAA
-548 DGLMPKIPSS
+548 G
-558 SAQYLNGMG
+558 
-567 QWSTPPDTKYTN
+567 T
-579 FVGSGSEAKSGLVP
+579 SGLVP
-593 SPGTTAGTTKY
+593 AP
-604 LREDGTWSVPPDTTY
+604 
-619 IAGRAI
+619 
-625 EISQGAISV
+625 
-634 TSSGVS
+634 TSGQS
-640 SGAYGLTDSTSVNI
+640 
-654 GTSFTVPG
+654 
-662 FVVDQCGR
+662 
-670 LTQAYSRTVTVNA
+670 
-683 PNMTGATTSAAGT
+683 
-696 AGLVPTPTAGK
+696 
-707 PTRYLCSTGEWSIPT
+707 TRYLCSTGEWSIPT
-722 GTIYNGSTTISVKP
+722 GTIYNGSTAISVKP

-747 AALFPGTTSQSVG
+747 VALFPGTTSQSVG

-826 WSLPRGRV
+826 WSAPRGRV
-834 YGVKGE
+834 YGVKGN
-840 AETDYR
+840 AETAYR

-853 AANVGALALTGG
+853 AANVGALPITGG
-865 TVSGSTT
+865 TVSGATT
-872 FSNNVT
+872 FSDTVT
-878 INGELNY
+878 LSTAGSITYDDGFY
-885 DGGFY
+885 DG